1 MAQAFLVW
9 RKNGILYK
17 QCFGDCRGGALLH
30 SPSFIAVSCLSTDD
44 CFAVLL
50 NRYKILY
57 LTSSGLAP
65 TGELRGCLVSPLR
78 IRPRGEGSICGGR
91 TLGVALP
98 CHPSCLSRACSKT
111 DRFLLRRYPG
121 LRASPLAPP
130 LPSAKPSQ
138 ESVGGAHCAPVAFP
152 NRFHVPRAA
161 SSLSFFPTVPCQ
173 RTSTEKASQ
182 HKIVPGGFPLIP
194 SSSKQLQYIV
204 KGHGNH
210 Q

>member
-65 TGELRGCLVSPLR
+65 TGELRGCLVSPL
-78 IRPRGEGSICGGR
+78 IILPRGGGGLR
-91 TLGVALP
+91 ASLRILGVALP
-98 CHPSCLSRACSKT
+98 TSPRAFLGLVVKRIGFCFVAIRGCALT
-111 DRFLLRRYPG
+111 RF
-121 LRASPLAPP
+121 APP
-130 LPSAKPSQ
+130 LHPKSSGKIVGARY
-138 ESVGGAHCAPVAFP
+138 SVP
-152 NRFHVPRAA
+152 NVIPLSKQRRYRAA
-161 SSLSFFPTVPCQ
+161 GCFP
-173 RTSTEKASQ
+173 RRNRG
-182 HKIVPGGFPLIP
+182 IRR
-194 SSSKQLQYIV
+194 
-204 KGHGNH
+204 
-210 Q
+210 

>member
-65 TGELRGCLVSPLR
+65 TGELRGCLVSPLI

-98 CHPSCLSRACSKT
+98 STPRA
-111 DRFLLRRYPG
+111 FLGLVVKREGFCFVAIRGCALRR
-121 LRASPLAPP
+121 SPRP
-130 LPSAKPSQ
+130 LTGTFLEKKKGRR
-138 ESVGGAHCAPVAFP
+138 SVSDDGPKGGE
-152 NRFHVPRAA
+152 RR
-161 SSLSFFPTVPCQ
+161 
-173 RTSTEKASQ
+173 
-182 HKIVPGGFPLIP
+182 
-194 SSSKQLQYIV
+194 
-204 KGHGNH
+204 
-210 Q
+210 

>member
-121 LRASPLAPP
+121 LRAPLLAPVVNRDV
-130 LPSAKPSQ
+130 S
-138 ESVGGAHCAPVAFP
+138 ESRRAGGALATTA
-152 NRFHVPRAA
+152 
-161 SSLSFFPTVPCQ
+161 L
-173 RTSTEKASQ
+173 K
-182 HKIVPGGFPLIP
+182 G
-194 SSSKQLQYIV
+194 SSSVSAQPQKTRGRRAIYQGSRMSAAPLRV
-204 KGHGNH
+204 VVDGEPKSDTKALT
-210 Q
+210 

>member
-9 RKNGILYK
+9 HKNGVLYK

-65 TGELRGCLVSPLR
+65 TGELRGCLVSPLI

-98 CHPSCLSRACSKT
+98 ST
-111 DRFLLRRYPG
+111 
-121 LRASPLAPP
+121 
-130 LPSAKPSQ
+130 
-138 ESVGGAHCAPVAFP
+138 
-152 NRFHVPRAA
+152 PRAFLGLA
-161 SSLSFFPTVPCQ
+161 VKRIGFCFVAIRGYALRCSPRSLTETFPK
-173 RTSTEKASQ
+173 E
-182 HKIVPGGFPLIP
+182 GGPEER
-194 SSSKQLQYIV
+194 
-204 KGHGNH
+204 
-210 Q
+210 

>member
-65 TGELRGCLVSPLR
+65 TGELRGCLVSPL
-78 IRPRGEGSICGGR
+78 IILPRGEGSICGGR

-111 DRFLLRRYPG
+111 GMF
-121 LRASPLAPP
+121 
-130 LPSAKPSQ
+130 
-138 ESVGGAHCAPVAFP
+138 F
-152 NRFHVPRAA
+152 A
-161 SSLSFFPTVPCQ
+161 SSLSGAARFAARPAPTLRKTFPGIRRGHTLCARSLPQPLPC
-173 RTSTEKASQ
+173 SA
-182 HKIVPGGFPLIP
+182 GG
-194 SSSKQLQYIV
+194 Q
-204 KGHGNH
+204 
-210 Q
+210 